1 MRSSALA
8 RFLTATLSV
17 ALSVGGLA
25 GQTPPQAPANDGR
38 LSDAQAL
45 KLYERTLQLMEA
57 GGIFMPDL
65 TRAAQPLV
73 ENSRQTLESLK
84 FLGFRNPQLHY
95 RWLASVRAYLLLAD
109 TLPKPVPFPE
119 ESRRQ
124 FAELRDVVIQ
134 TEVYFQSQ
142 LQQLQVDLRDPDRDN
157 VRRYADDNLKL
168 APPQAGNP
176 RVVFLGDSIT
186 DGWRLNEYFPNKDFL
201 NRGISGQIT
210 GQMLGRFL
218 NDVVSV
224 RPAAVVILAG
234 TNDIGR
240 SVDIVTIESNLTAI
254 CDLADHYKIKVILSS
269 VLPVHDYNLA
279 ISPAYEQS
287 KKRSPQVI
295 RALNDWLLSFS
306 QKRGY
311 TYLNYFQPLMDVR
324 TMLTKEYSDDGLH
337 PNPAGYRIMAPLA
350 LAAIEKTLGPSQAQ
364 PQKRRMRLF

>member
-1 MRSSALA
+1 MQAFA
-8 RFLTATLSV
+8 RFLTVT
-17 ALSVGGLA
+17 ALLALCVTGLGA
-25 GQTPPQAPANDGR
+25 QTPADNGQ

-65 TRAAQPLV
+65 TQASKPLL

-84 FLGFRNPQLHY
+84 FLGFRNPQLQY

-124 FAELRDVVIQ
+124 FAELRDVVIR
-134 TEVYFQSQ
+134 TEVYFQAQ
-142 LQQLQVDLRDPDRDN
+142 LQQLQKDLRDPDRDN
-157 VRRYADDNLKL
+157 VRRYADDNLKVGN
-168 APPQAGNP
+168 PQAGNP

-201 NRGISGQIT
+201 NRGIGGQIT

-234 TNDIGR
+234 TNDIARG
-240 SVDIVTIESNLTAI
+240 VDIVTIESNLTAI
-254 CDLADHYKIKVILSS
+254 CDLADHYKVKVVLSS
-269 VLPVHDYNLA
+269 LLPVHDYNGP
-279 ISPAYEQS
+279 INPAYEQS

-306 QKRGY
+306 TKRGY
-311 TYLNYFQPLMDVR
+311 VFLNYFQPMLDVR
-324 TMLTKEYSDDGLH
+324 IMLTKEYSDDGLH
-337 PNPAGYRIMAPLA
+337 PNPTGYRIMAPLA
-350 LAAIEKTLGPSQAQ
+350 LAAVEKALGPTQAQ
-364 PQKRRMRLF
+364 PQKRRARLF

>member
-1 MRSSALA
+1 MAVFARSLTVIAL
-8 RFLTATLSV
+8 V
-17 ALSVGGLA
+17 AFSLGSLKA
-25 GQTPPQAPANDGR
+25 QTPADNGQ

-45 KLYERTLQLMEA
+45 KLYERTLQLMDA

-65 TRAAQPLV
+65 TQAAKPLL

-84 FLGFRNPQLHY
+84 FLGFRNTQLHY

-124 FAELRDVVIQ
+124 FAELRDVVIS
-134 TEVYFQSQ
+134 TEVYFQAQ
-142 LQQLQVDLRDPDRDN
+142 LQQLQKDLRDPDRDE
-157 VRRYADDNLKL
+157 VRRYAEDNLKVGN
-168 APPQAGNP
+168 PKAGNP

-186 DGWRLNEYFPNKDFL
+186 DAWRLNEYFPNKDFL

-240 SVDIVTIESNLTAI
+240 GVDIVTIESNLTAI
-254 CDLADHYKIKVILSS
+254 CDLADHYKVKVIVSS
-269 VLPVHDYNLA
+269 VLPVHDYNA
-279 ISPAYEQS
+279 SINPTFERS

-295 RALNDWLLSFS
+295 RALNDWLLSFT

-311 TYLNYFQPLMDVR
+311 VFLNYFQPLMDVR

-337 PNPAGYRIMAPLA
+337 PNSAGYRIMAPLA
-350 LAAIEKTLGPSQAQ
+350 IAAIERALGPTQAQ

>member
-1 MRSSALA
+1 MRGFLA
-8 RFLTATLSV
+8 AAVLAAFLMS
-17 ALSVGGLA
+17 GLA
-25 GQTPPQAPANDGR
+25 AQTPAAAPAPADNGR
-38 LSDAQAL
+38 LSDAQAI

-57 GGIFMPDL
+57 GGIFLPDL
-65 TRAAQPLV
+65 TRAAKPLID
-73 ENSRQTLESLK
+73 NARQTLESLK
-84 FLGFRNPQLHY
+84 FLGFRNPQLQY
-95 RWLASVRAYLLLAD
+95 RWLANVRAYLVLSD

-119 ESRRQ
+119 ESLRQ
-124 FAELRDVVIQ
+124 FAELRENATR
-134 TEVYFQSQ
+134 TEVYFQAQ
-142 LQQLQVDLRDPDRDN
+142 LDQMQLDMRNPDRDN

-168 APPQAGNP
+168 GAPQPANP
-176 RVVFLGDSIT
+176 RIVFLGDSIT

-224 RPAAVVILAG
+224 RPSAVVILAG

-240 SVDIVTIESNLTAI
+240 GVDIVTIESNLTAM
-254 CDLADHYKIKVILSS
+254 CDLADHYKVKVILSS
-269 VLPVHDYNLA
+269 LLPVHDYNMS
-279 ISPAYEQS
+279 INPAYEQS

-295 RALNDWLLSFS
+295 RALNEWIAGFA

-311 TYLNYFQPLMDVR
+311 VYLNYFQPLMDTR

-337 PNPAGYRIMAPLA
+337 PNSGGYRVMAPLA
-350 LAAIEKTLGPSQAQ
+350 LAAIQKALGPDQAQ

>member
-1 MRSSALA
+1 MRSSAFA
-8 RFLTATLSV
+8 RFLTV
-17 ALSVGGLA
+17 AALVAFTVGSLKS
-25 GQTPPQAPANDGR
+25 QTPPDNGQ
-38 LSDAQAL
+38 LTDAQAL

-57 GGIFMPDL
+57 GGIFIPDL
-65 TRAAQPLV
+65 NRAAKPLV

-84 FLGFRNPQLHY
+84 FLGFRNPELNY
-95 RWLASVRAYLLLAD
+95 RWLASVRAYLLLSD

-124 FAELRDVVIQ
+124 FAELRDVVTR
-134 TEVYFQSQ
+134 TEVYFQTQ
-142 LQQLQVDLRDPDRDN
+142 LQQLQNDLRDPDRDN
-157 VRRYADDNLKL
+157 LRRYADDNLKVG
-168 APPQAGNP
+168 APQPGNP

-218 NDVVSV
+218 NDVISV

-240 SVDIVTIESNLTAI
+240 GVDIVNTESNLTAM
-254 CDLADHYKIKVILSS
+254 CDLADHYKVKVVLSS
-269 VLPVHDYNLA
+269 VLPVHDYNVT
-279 ISPAYEQS
+279 INPAFEQS
-287 KKRSPQVI
+287 KKRSPMVI
-295 RALNDWLLSFS
+295 RTLNDWLVAFC

-311 TYLNYFQPLMDVR
+311 VYLDYFHPLLDVR
-324 TMLTKEYSDDGLH
+324 ATLTKEYSDDGLH
-337 PNPAGYRIMAPLA
+337 PNSAGYRIMAPLA
-350 LAAIEKTLGPSQAQ
+350 LAAIEKALGPIQAQ

>member
-1 MRSSALA
+1 MAAFARSLTVIAL
-8 RFLTATLSV
+8 V
-17 ALSVGGLA
+17 AFSLGSLKA
-25 GQTPPQAPANDGR
+25 QTPADNGQ

-45 KLYERTLQLMEA
+45 KLYERTLQLMDA

-65 TRAAQPLV
+65 TQAAKPLL

-84 FLGFRNPQLHY
+84 FLGFRNTQLHY

-124 FAELRDVVIQ
+124 FAELRDVVIS
-134 TEVYFQSQ
+134 TEVYFQAQ
-142 LQQLQVDLRDPDRDN
+142 LQQLQKDLRDPDRDE
-157 VRRYADDNLKL
+157 VRRYAEDNLKVGN
-168 APPQAGNP
+168 PKAGNP

-186 DGWRLNEYFPNKDFL
+186 DAWRLNEYFPNKDFL

-240 SVDIVTIESNLTAI
+240 GVDIVTIESNLTAI
-254 CDLADHYKIKVILSS
+254 CDLADHYKVKVIVSS
-269 VLPVHDYNLA
+269 VLPVHDYNA
-279 ISPAYEQS
+279 SINPTFERS

-295 RALNDWLLSFS
+295 RALNDWLLSFT

-311 TYLNYFQPLMDVR
+311 VFLNYFQPLMDVR

-337 PNPAGYRIMAPLA
+337 PNSAGYRIMAPLA
-350 LAAIEKTLGPSQAQ
+350 IAAVERALGPTQAQ
-364 PQKRRMRLF
+364 PQKRRLRLF

>member
-1 MRSSALA
+1 MAAFARSLTVIAL
-8 RFLTATLSV
+8 V
-17 ALSVGGLA
+17 AFSLGSLKA
-25 GQTPPQAPANDGR
+25 QTPADNGQ

-45 KLYERTLQLMEA
+45 KLYERTLQLMDA

-65 TRAAQPLV
+65 TQAAKPLL

-84 FLGFRNPQLHY
+84 FLGFRNTQLHY

-124 FAELRDVVIQ
+124 FAELRDVVIS
-134 TEVYFQSQ
+134 TEVYFQAQ
-142 LQQLQVDLRDPDRDN
+142 LQQLQKDLRDPDRDE
-157 VRRYADDNLKL
+157 VRRYAEDNLKVGN
-168 APPQAGNP
+168 PKAGNP

-186 DGWRLNEYFPNKDFL
+186 DAWRLNEYFPNKDFL

-240 SVDIVTIESNLTAI
+240 GVDIVTIESNLTAI
-254 CDLADHYKIKVILSS
+254 CDLADHYKVKVIVSS
-269 VLPVHDYNLA
+269 VLPVHDYNA
-279 ISPAYEQS
+279 SINPTFERS

-295 RALNDWLLSFS
+295 RALNDWLLSFT

-311 TYLNYFQPLMDVR
+311 VFLNYFQPLMDVR

-337 PNPAGYRIMAPLA
+337 PNSAGYRIMAPLA
-350 LAAIEKTLGPSQAQ
+350 IAAVERALGPTQAQ

>member
-1 MRSSALA
+1 M
-8 RFLTATLSV
+8 
-17 ALSVGGLA
+17 
-25 GQTPPQAPANDGR
+25 
-38 LSDAQAL
+38 SDAQAI

-57 GGIFMPDL
+57 GGIFLPDL
-65 TRAAQPLV
+65 TRASRPLI
-73 ENSRQTLESLK
+73 ENARQTLESLK

-95 RWLASVRAYLLLAD
+95 RWLATVRAYLLLSD

-119 ESRRQ
+119 ESLRQ
-124 FAELRDVVIQ
+124 FAELREAVTR
-134 TEVYFQSQ
+134 TEVYFQAQ

-168 APPQAGNP
+168 RPPQASNP

-186 DGWRLNEYFPNKDFL
+186 DGWRLNEYFPNKDFP

-210 GQMLGRFL
+210 SQMLARFL

-224 RPAAVVILAG
+224 RPVAVVILAG

-240 SVDIVTIESNLTAI
+240 GVDIVTIENNLTAI
-254 CDLADHYKIKVILSS
+254 CDLADHYKVKVILSS

-279 ISPAYEQS
+279 INPAYEQS

-295 RALNDWLLSFS
+295 RTLNDWLISFC

-311 TYLNYFQPLMDVR
+311 VYLNYFQPLMDVR
-324 TMLTKEYSDDGLH
+324 AMLTKEYSDDGLH
-337 PNPAGYRIMAPLA
+337 PNPSGYRIMAPLA
-350 LAAIEKTLGPSQAQ
+350 LSAIEKALGPVQAQ
-364 PQKRRMRLF
+364 PQKRRARLF

>member
-1 MRSSALA
+1 
-8 RFLTATLSV
+8 V

-25 GQTPPQAPANDGR
+25 GQTPPPAPAQAPTDGR
-38 LSDAQAL
+38 LSDAQVL

-95 RWLASVRAYLLLAD
+95 RWLATVRAYLLLSD

-124 FAELRDVVIQ
+124 FAELRDDVIQ

-142 LQQLQVDLRDPDRDN
+142 LQQLQFDLRDPDRDN

-168 APPQAGNP
+168 AAPQASNP

-218 NDVVSV
+218 NDVVAV

-240 SVDIVTIESNLTAI
+240 GVDIVTIESNLTAI
-254 CDLADHYKIKVILSS
+254 CDLADHYRIKVVLSS
-269 VLPVHDYNLA
+269 VLPVHDYNVA
-279 ISPAYEQS
+279 INPAYEQS
-287 KKRSPQVI
+287 KKRSPLVI
-295 RALNDWLLSFS
+295 RALNDWLVTFC

-311 TYLNYFQPLMDVR
+311 TYLNYFQPLLDTRV
-324 TMLTKEYSDDGLH
+324 MLTREYSDDGLH
-337 PNPAGYRIMAPLA
+337 PNPTGYRIMAPLA
-350 LAAIEKTLGPSQAQ
+350 LSAIEKALGPIQAQ
-364 PQKRRMRLF
+364 PQKRRLRLF